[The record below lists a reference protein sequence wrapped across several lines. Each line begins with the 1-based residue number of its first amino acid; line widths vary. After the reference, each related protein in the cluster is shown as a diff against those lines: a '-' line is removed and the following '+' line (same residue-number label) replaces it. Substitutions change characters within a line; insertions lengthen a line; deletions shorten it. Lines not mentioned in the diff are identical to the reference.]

1 MAKKKLEDFSLDK
14 LRKRKKIT
22 FVMLCFMIGS
32 GILFITVSLK
42 NFIEGKQLDFGVLGS
57 IFFTLSFSL
66 IFYKGLKEIN
76 GEIRRRENK

>member
-1 MAKKKLEDFSLDK
+1 
-14 LRKRKKIT
+14 
-22 FVMLCFMIGS
+22 MIGS

-57 IFFTLSFSL
+57 IFLMLFFS
-66 IFYKGLKEIN
+66 IFFYDGIKKIN